1 MDLIYADE
9 NMVEIGVIQDYE
21 FDLAFGEDENDFEL
35 TIRSEKHCCKAG
47 YFVYIEGTEYG
58 GLIDGIKS
66 DTAANEVTYFGR
78 TWHGL
83 LASKIFSKNK
93 DNLTVSESM
102 TIKRCLSIL
111 ITRIDLYKLF
121 DSSVPDSVGNI
132 NGFNIEAY
140 SNGYTVI
147 AEMLKSVNLR
157 MQITTTPPKVTI
169 TAVPIKDYSQ
179 DEQFDSD
186 LVGMNIKKCKNTVN
200 HLICLGAES
209 DDGSRLEVHLYTDQ
223 NGEVSQTQTFFGLD
237 EFAMLYERPYTKN
250 EDDLIKYGTEKLKK
264 EWMRDE
270 IEIDFDDKT
279 DLYGIGDIVGAYD
292 HVTETEVTVPI
303 IKKIV
308 TVKNGQ
314 ITISYKVGEKIE

>member
-35 TIRSEKHCCKAG
+35 TIRAEKHCCKAG

-83 LASKIFSKNK
+83 LATKIFSKKKN
-93 DNLTVSESM
+93 NLTVSGN
-102 TIKRCLSIL
+102 IDRCLSVL
-111 ITRIDLYKLF
+111 LTRIDLYKLF
-121 DSSVPDSVGNI
+121 SRSIPDSAGNI
-132 NGFNIEAY
+132 NDFNIEAY
-140 SNGYTVI
+140 SNGYAAI
-147 AEMLKSVNLR
+147 AELLKSVNLR
-157 MQITTTPPKVTI
+157 MQITATPPKVTI
-169 TAVPIKDYSQ
+169 TAVPIKDYSK

-186 LVGMNIKKCKNTVN
+186 LVCMNIKKCKNTVN
-200 HLICLGAES
+200 HLICLGAEN
-209 DDGSRLEVHLYTDQ
+209 DDGSRLEVHLYADS
-223 NGEVSQTQTFFGLD
+223 NGEVSQTQTFFGRD
-237 EFAMLYERPYTKN
+237 EYAMLYERAYTKN

-270 IEIDFDDKT
+270 IDLDFDDKT
-279 DLYGIGDIVGAYD
+279 DLYGVGDIVGAYD
-292 HVTETEVTVPI
+292 HVTETEITAPI

-314 ITISYKVGEKIE
+314 ITISYKVGVKNE